1 MYVAKLGA
9 TFTSDLIGGWMD
21 PSCDELFYFMTS
33 AGFMQRIFS
42 GCRDA
47 ALRCYWGG

>member
-9 TFTSDLIGGWMD
+9 TFTSDLMGGWMGGWMD
-21 PSCDELFYFMTS
+21 SSCDECFYFMTS

-47 ALRCYWGG
+47 AL